1 METVICGH
9 EVLRDVSQ
17 LAPASLAR
25 RLARV
30 QTWPVSPIPTYGMH
44 LYPYTRIY
52 VQKRAFVYTHTYTHI
67 YTRIFKRVHRHV
79 DTSRSISRHRVTD
92 GSCTHLPSFR
102 PSFPRKWS
110 QVDPPPPPETPLM
123 TKLANFDQLGS
134 YLPPPFPI
142 SSSSLSLSPLH
153 LLLSLSFS
161 RLSLSSSH
169 PWPTCS
175 LSNARR
181 IYLDR

>member
-30 QTWPVSPIPTYGMH
+30 QTWPVSPIPTYGAFIPAYSNVDTFKSKR
-44 LYPYTRIY
+44 LY
-52 VQKRAFVYTHTYTHI
+52 TYTHPS
-67 YTRIFKRVHRHV
+67 T

-92 GSCTHLPSFR
+92 GSCTHL

-123 TKLANFDQLGS
+123 TKLANFDQLGF
-134 YLPPPFPI
+134 YLPPPFP
-142 SSSSLSLSPLH
+142 LSVAFTLTPP
-153 LLLSLSFS
+153 LLSLS
-161 RLSLSSSH
+161 LPLSSLANSH
-169 PWPTCS
+169 S